1 MGRFMGDLAAGRP
14 GLLGSRPMST
24 LEVAEHDPAAIPVR
38 RPGDRT
44 ALIAASFSMLF
55 TELALI
61 RWAAAYVVYLA
72 YFTNFVLLASF
83 LGIGLGFLRPSRRAA
98 VFAPVAIAAVA
109 GFVLVFPVQVAHTE
123 QVRGFAGLFEMVAL
137 PIWITLPVIFVG
149 VVVAL
154 GCIASRVGALLSV
167 FPPLEA
173 YRLDIVGSI
182 GGTVAFAVASFF
194 QLRPAVW
201 GLVICAGLWLAGSGA
216 RQRIERL
223 GMAAVVAVFLFGS
236 LDPADSWSPYYRVT
250 ASDTTATGSVGVKVN
265 GIPHQSI
272 VPLERLTQ
280 EQPYYLYPYLHL
292 PRGTPGDVL
301 IVGAGTGNDVAVALS
316 QGATHVD
323 AVEIDPVLQRIGE
336 DLHPDGPYDDAR
348 VTEHVNDGRA
358 FLENTDRTYDLI
370 LFALPDSLTLVSGQ
384 SSLRLE
390 SYLFTVQSF
399 ESVREHLAP
408 EGVFAVYNYYFPIV
422 FARLSG
428 TMQQVF
434 DHEPCFDRGDGSIG
448 IRQQSVLT
456 IGLEPASVE
465 CSTLW
470 RPTEEFGTPRPAT
483 DDYPFPYLRGR
494 TIPLLYQITLA
505 LILVATVTSVAAIG
519 GVRLRSVA
527 GYADLF
533 FMGAAF
539 LLLETKNVV
548 QFALLFGT
556 TWLVN
561 ALVILGV
568 LLAVLLAV
576 EVTRRF
582 RLPRLPWLYG
592 LLFVSLGVAWL
603 VPQGSLLSLGIVP
616 RFLAASAL
624 AFAPIFTA
632 NLVFAERFRETASA
646 STALGVNLLGAM
658 VGGVLE
664 YAALLVGYRALLV
677 IAAAAYGLALVA
689 SDRIRRAAPG

>member
-1 MGRFMGDLAAGRP
+1 MSGTSVAQADPPARPVVQRGGRAA
-14 GLLGSRPMST
+14 
-24 LEVAEHDPAAIPVR
+24 
-38 RPGDRT
+38 
-44 ALIAASFSMLF
+44 ALVAASFSMLF

-83 LGIGLGFLRPSRRAA
+83 LGIGLGFLRPQRAGRWVA
-98 VFAPVAIAAVA
+98 WAPLAIAGVA
-109 GFVLVFPVQVAHTE
+109 GFILVFPVQVAQVD
-123 QVRGFAGLFEMVAL
+123 QVRGFAGLFGMFAL
-137 PIWITLPVIFVG
+137 PIWVTLPLIFVG
-149 VVVAL
+149 VVVAMA
-154 GCIASRVGALLSV
+154 CIASRVGALLGG

-173 YRLDIVGSI
+173 YRLDILGSI
-182 GGTVAFAVASFF
+182 AGTIAFAGASFF

-201 GLVICAGLWLAGSGA
+201 GLGIAAGLWAAGGGA
-216 RQRIERL
+216 TPSRMEQIGL
-223 GMAAVVAVFLFGS
+223 LAVVAVFLLGS

-250 ASDTTATGSVGVKVN
+250 AGDTTVTGSVGVKVN

-272 VPLERLTQ
+272 VPLDRLTQ
-280 EQPYYLYPYLHL
+280 EQPFYLYPYGHL
-292 PRGTPGDVL
+292 PAGPPGDVL
-301 IVGAGTGNDVAVALS
+301 IVGAGTGNDVAVALA

-323 AVEIDPVLQRIGE
+323 AVEIDPVLQGIGE
-336 DLHPDGPYDDAR
+336 ERHPNHPYDDPR
-348 VTEHVNDGRA
+348 VTEVVNDGRA
-358 FLENTDRTYDLI
+358 FLENTGRSYDLI

-399 ESVREHLAP
+399 ESVKEHLKP
-408 EGVFAVYNYYFPIV
+408 EGVFGVYNYYFPVV
-422 FARLSG
+422 FARLSV

-434 DHEPCFDRGDGSIG
+434 GHEPCFDRGDGSIG
-448 IRQQSVLT
+448 TRQQSVLT
-456 IGLEPASVE
+456 IGLTPSDVDCA
-465 CSTLW
+465 TLW
-470 RPTEEFGTPRPAT
+470 HPTAEFGAPKPAT

-494 TIPLLYQITLA
+494 TIPMLYLITLA
-505 LILVATVTSVAAIG
+505 LILAATALAVRVVG
-519 GVRLRSVA
+519 GVTLRSV
-527 GYADLF
+527 GRYADLF
-533 FMGAAF
+533 FMGTAF

-568 LLAVLLAV
+568 LLAVLLAI

-582 RLPRLPWLYG
+582 RLPPLPWLYA
-592 LLFVSLGVAWL
+592 LLFASLAVAWL
-603 VPQGSLLSLGIVP
+603 VPQESLLSLGIVP
-616 RFLAASAL
+616 RFFAASAL
-624 AFAPIFTA
+624 AFAPVFSA

-658 VGGVLE
+658 LGGVLE

-677 IAAAAYGLALVA
+677 IAAVAYGLALAVSRSNTWREVA
-689 SDRIRRAAPG
+689 DSASTR

>member
-1 MGRFMGDLAAGRP
+1 
-14 GLLGSRPMST
+14 MSGT
-24 LEVAEHDPAAIPVR
+24 LVAEAEPPARPAAQR
-38 RPGDRT
+38 EART
-44 ALIAASFSMLF
+44 RDLVAASFSMLF

-83 LGIGLGFLRPSRRAA
+83 LGIGLGFLRPQRAGRWVAWAPLA
-98 VFAPVAIAAVA
+98 VAAVA
-109 GFVLVFPVQVAHTE
+109 GFILLFPVQVAQVD
-123 QVRGFAGLFEMVAL
+123 QVRGFAGLFGMFAL
-137 PIWITLPVIFVG
+137 PIWVTLPVVFAG
-149 VVVAL
+149 VVVAMA
-154 GCIASRVGALLSV
+154 CIASRVGALLGG

-173 YRLDIVGSI
+173 YRLDILGSI
-182 GGTVAFAVASFF
+182 AGTVAFAAASFF

-201 GLVICAGLWLAGSGA
+201 GLAIAAGLWVASG
-216 RQRIERL
+216 RTTLRRL
-223 GMAAVVAVFLFGS
+223 EQVGLVAVVVVFLLGS
-236 LDPADSWSPYYRVT
+236 LDPADAWSPYYRVT

-272 VPLERLTQ
+272 VPLDGLTV
-280 EQPYYLYPYLHL
+280 EQPYYLYPYGHL
-292 PRGTPGDVL
+292 PNGPPGDVL

-323 AVEIDPVLQRIGE
+323 AVEIDPVLQHIGE
-336 DLHPDGPYDDAR
+336 ERHPNHPYDDPR
-348 VTEHVNDGRA
+348 VTEVVNDGRA

-399 ESVREHLAP
+399 ESVKEHLRP
-408 EGVFAVYNYYFPIV
+408 DGVFGVYNYYFPIV
-422 FARLSG
+422 FARLSV

-434 DHEPCFDRGDGSIG
+434 GHEPCFDRGDGSIG
-448 IRQQSVLT
+448 TRQQSVLT
-456 IGLEPASVE
+456 VGLTPSAVD
-465 CSTLW
+465 CATLW
-470 RPTEEFGTPRPAT
+470 HPTAEFGTPRPAT

-494 TIPLLYQITLA
+494 TIPLLYLVTLA
-505 LILVATVTSVAAIG
+505 LILAATVLAVRAIG
-519 GVRLRSVA
+519 GVTMRSVRR
-527 GYADLF
+527 YADLF
-533 FMGAAF
+533 FMGTAF

-568 LLAVLLAV
+568 LLAVLLAI
-576 EVTRRF
+576 EVTRRL
-582 RLPRLPWLYG
+582 RLPPLRVLYA
-592 LLFVSLGVAWL
+592 LLYASLIVAWL

-616 RFLAASAL
+616 RFFAASAL
-624 AFAPIFTA
+624 AFAPVFSA
-632 NLVFAERFRETASA
+632 NLVFAERFRDTASA

-658 VGGVLE
+658 LGGVLE
-664 YAALLVGYRALLV
+664 YGALLVGYRALLV
-677 IAAAAYGLALVA
+677 IAAAAYVLALATSRSIAGRQVA
-689 SDRIRRAAPG
+689 DSAPAR

>member
-1 MGRFMGDLAAGRP
+1 
-14 GLLGSRPMST
+14 MSGT
-24 LEVAEHDPAAIPVR
+24 SVAQADPPVR
-38 RPGDRT
+38 PVAQRGGRAA
-44 ALIAASFSMLF
+44 ALVAASFSMLF

-83 LGIGLGFLRPSRRAA
+83 LGIGLGFLRPQRAGRWVA
-98 VFAPVAIAAVA
+98 WAPLAVA
-109 GFVLVFPVQVAHTE
+109 GVAGFILVFPVQVAQVD
-123 QVRGFAGLFEMVAL
+123 QVRGFAGLFGMFAL
-137 PIWITLPVIFVG
+137 PIWVTLPLIFVG
-149 VVVAL
+149 VVVAMA
-154 GCIASRVGALLSV
+154 CIASRVGALLGG

-173 YRLDIVGSI
+173 YRLDILGSI
-182 GGTVAFAVASFF
+182 AGTIAFAGASFF

-201 GLVICAGLWLAGSGA
+201 GLGIAAGLWAAGGGA
-216 RQRIERL
+216 TPSRMEQIGL
-223 GMAAVVAVFLFGS
+223 LAVVVVFLLGS

-250 ASDTTATGSVGVKVN
+250 AGDPTTTGSVGVKVN

-272 VPLERLTQ
+272 VPLDRLTQ
-280 EQPYYLYPYLHL
+280 EQPFYLYPYGHL
-292 PRGTPGDVL
+292 PSGPPGDVL
-301 IVGAGTGNDVAVALS
+301 IVGAGTGNDVAVALA

-323 AVEIDPVLQRIGE
+323 AVEIDPVLQGIGE
-336 DLHPDGPYDDAR
+336 ERHPNHPYDDPR
-348 VTEHVNDGRA
+348 VTEVVNDGRA
-358 FLENTDRTYDLI
+358 FLENTGRSYDLI

-399 ESVREHLAP
+399 ESVKEHLKP
-408 EGVFAVYNYYFPIV
+408 EGVFGVYNYYFPVV
-422 FARLSG
+422 FARLSV

-434 DHEPCFDRGDGSIG
+434 GHEPCFDRGDGSIG
-448 IRQQSVLT
+448 TRQQSVLT
-456 IGLEPASVE
+456 IGLTPSDVDCA
-465 CSTLW
+465 TPW
-470 RPTEEFGTPRPAT
+470 HPTAEFGAPKPAT

-494 TIPLLYQITLA
+494 TIPMLYLITLA
-505 LILVATVTSVAAIG
+505 LILAATALAVRVVG
-519 GVRLRSVA
+519 GVTLRSV
-527 GYADLF
+527 GRYADLF
-533 FMGAAF
+533 FMGTAF

-568 LLAVLLAV
+568 LLAVLLAI

-582 RLPRLPWLYG
+582 RLPPLPWLYA
-592 LLFVSLGVAWL
+592 LLFASLAVAWL
-603 VPQGSLLSLGIVP
+603 VPQESLLSLGIVP
-616 RFLAASAL
+616 RFFAASAL
-624 AFAPIFTA
+624 AFAPVFSA

-658 VGGVLE
+658 LGGVLE

-677 IAAAAYGLALVA
+677 IAAVAYGLALAVSRSNTWREVA
-689 SDRIRRAAPG
+689 DSAPTR

>member
-1 MGRFMGDLAAGRP
+1 
-14 GLLGSRPMST
+14 
-24 LEVAEHDPAAIPVR
+24 
-38 RPGDRT
+38 
-44 ALIAASFSMLF
+44 MLF

-98 VFAPVAIAAVA
+98 VFAPISVAAVA
-109 GFVLVFPVQVAHTE
+109 GFVLVFPVQVAQTE
-123 QVRGFAGLFEMVAL
+123 QIRGFAGLFGMFAL

-154 GCIASRVGALLSV
+154 GCIAARVGALLAS
-167 FPPLEA
+167 FPPLDA
-173 YRLDIVGSI
+173 YRLDVLGSI
-182 GGTVAFAVASFF
+182 AGTVAFAVASFF

-201 GLVICAGLWLAGSGA
+201 GLVICIGLWRSGTS
-216 RQRIERL
+216 RRLRIEWL
-223 GMAAVVAVFLFGS
+223 GMAAIVTVFLLGS

-250 ASDTTATGSVGVKVN
+250 ASDTTAAGEVGVKVN

-272 VPLERLTQ
+272 VPLDRLTT
-280 EQPYYLYPYLHL
+280 EQPYYLYPYAHL
-292 PRGTPGDVL
+292 PGGEPGDVL

-323 AVEIDPVLQRIGE
+323 AVEIDPVLQRVGE
-336 DLHPDGPYDDAR
+336 ERHPNHPYDDPR

-358 FLENTDRTYDLI
+358 FLENTETRYDLI

-390 SYLFTVQSF
+390 SYLFTVESF
-399 ESVREHLAP
+399 EAVRDHLQP
-408 EGVFAVYNYYFPIV
+408 QGVFAVYNYYFPIV

-428 TMQQVF
+428 TMNQVF

-448 IRQQSVLT
+448 TRQQSVLT
-456 IGLEPASVE
+456 VGLESASVE
-465 CSTLW
+465 CSTVW
-470 RPTEEFGTPRPAT
+470 HPTAEFGTPRPAS
-483 DDYPFPYLRGR
+483 DDYPFPYLKGR
-494 TIPLLYQITLA
+494 TIPMLYLVTLA
-505 LILVATVTSVAAIG
+505 LIMIATLASVRAIG
-519 GVRLRSVA
+519 GVTVRSVA
-527 GYADLF
+527 RYADLF
-533 FMGAAF
+533 FMGTAF

-568 LLAVLLAV
+568 LLAVLLAI
-576 EVTRRF
+576 EVTRRVH
-582 RLPRLPWLYG
+582 LPPLPWLYG
-592 LLFVSLGVAWL
+592 LLFFSLAAAWL
-603 VPQGSLLSLGIVP
+603 VPQEALLSLGIVP
-616 RFLAASAL
+616 RFLAAAGL
-624 AFAPIFTA
+624 AFAPVFTA
-632 NLVFAERFRETASA
+632 NLVFAERFRETGSA
-646 STALGVNLLGAM
+646 ATALGVNLLGAM
-658 VGGVLE
+658 LGGVLE

-677 IAAAAYGLALVA
+677 IAAMAYLAALLASRRIGGAGTDAVA
-689 SDRIRRAAPG
+689 SSGT

>member
-1 MGRFMGDLAAGRP
+1 MTVSEVAEAEPAARS
-14 GLLGSRPMST
+14 GSRP
-24 LEVAEHDPAAIPVR
+24 
-38 RPGDRT
+38 GGRT
-44 ALIAASFSMLF
+44 ALVAASFCMLF

-83 LGIGLGFLRPSRRAA
+83 LGIGLGFLRPREGRWASW
-98 VFAPVAIAAVA
+98 APVAVAGVA
-109 GFVLVFPVQVAHTE
+109 GFVLLFPVQVA
-123 QVRGFAGLFEMVAL
+123 QVDRVRGVAGLFGMFAL
-137 PIWITLPVIFVG
+137 PIWVTLPLVFTG
-149 VVVAL
+149 VVVAMA
-154 GCIASRVGALLSV
+154 CIASRVGELLGR

-173 YRLDIVGSI
+173 YRLDILGSI
-182 GGTVAFAVASFF
+182 AGTAAFAVASFL

-201 GLVICAGLWLAGSGA
+201 GLVIVAGLWVAGGGA
-216 RQRIERL
+216 TRRRVETIGL
-223 GMAAVVAVFLFGS
+223 MAVVAVFVLGS

-250 ASDTTATGSVGVKVN
+250 TSDTTATGDVGVKVN

-272 VPLERLTQ
+272 VPLDRLVQ
-280 EQPYYLYPYLHL
+280 EQPFYLYPYRHL
-292 PRGTPGDVL
+292 TGPPGSVL
-301 IVGAGTGNDVAVALS
+301 IVGAGTGNDVAVALA

-336 DLHPDGPYDDAR
+336 ERHPNHPYDDPR

-358 FLENTDRTYDLI
+358 FLENTDTRYDLI

-390 SYLFTVQSF
+390 SYLFTVESF
-399 ESVREHLAP
+399 DAVKDHLQP
-408 EGVFAVYNYYFPIV
+408 GGVFAVYNYYFPIV

-428 TMQQVF
+428 TMQTVF
-434 DHEPCFDRGDGSIG
+434 GHEPCFDHGEDSIG
-448 IRQQSVLT
+448 TRQQSVLT
-456 IGLEPASVE
+456 VALAPTVAA
-465 CSTLW
+465 CDTLW
-470 RPTEEFGTPRPAT
+470 HPTAEFGTPRPAT

-494 TIPLLYQITLA
+494 TIPRIYLVTLA
-505 LILVATVTSVAAIG
+505 LILLASVVSVRVIG
-519 GVRLRSVA
+519 GVTARSVA

-533 FMGAAF
+533 FMGTAF

-568 LLAVLLAV
+568 LLAVLLAI
-576 EVTRRF
+576 EVTRRLT
-582 RLPRLPWLYG
+582 LPPLPWLYG
-592 LLFVSLGVAWL
+592 LLFASLVIAWW
-603 VPQGSLLSLGIVP
+603 VPQESLLSLSIVP
-616 RFLAASAL
+616 RFLAAAAL
-624 AFAPIFTA
+624 AFAPVFTA

-658 VGGVLE
+658 LGGVLE
-664 YAALLVGYRALLV
+664 YAALLLGYHALLV
-677 IAAAAYGLALVA
+677 IAAIAYLLALAA
-689 SDRIRRAAPG
+689 SSRIRRAAPEPAR